1 MMNSIQIDK
10 PTIIIVDDH
19 LIFRHGI
26 KSMLEIENIAT
37 VIGEAS
43 NGIEFLELLSH
54 VKPDLVF
61 MDIDMPYMNGLD
73 ATQNALKI
81 FPDLKIIALTMFS
94 DEEYYYKMVD
104 RGVKG
109 FLLKTSGISEIEN
122 AIRNV
127 MLGETHF
134 SNEILIKIIS
144 NYSRKHPETNTKQEL
159 VSEREKEIL
168 QLLCK
173 GLSTEEI
180 SQKLFISPETVKKHK
195 SNLFGKTDSKNT
207 ASLILF
213 AIKNKII
220 DF

>member
-1 MMNSIQIDK
+1 MNSIQIDK

>member
-1 MMNSIQIDK
+1 MNSMQMEK
-10 PTIIIVDDH
+10 PTLIIVDDH
-19 LIFRHGI
+19 VIFRHGI
-26 KSMLEIENIAT
+26 KSMLSIENIAT

-43 NGIEFLELLSH
+43 NGIEFIELLSH
-54 VKPDLVF
+54 VKPDLVL

-73 ATQNALKI
+73 ATQNALNI
-81 FPDLKIIALTMFS
+81 YPDLKIIALTMFS

-109 FLLKTSGISEIEN
+109 FLLKTSGILEIEN

-127 MLGETHF
+127 MSGETHF
-134 SNEILIKIIS
+134 SNEILVKIIS
-144 NYSRKHPETNTKQEL
+144 NYSRKNSAIIANQEI

>member
-1 MMNSIQIDK
+1 MNSIKIEK
-10 PTIIIVDDH
+10 PTLIIVDDH
-19 LIFRHGI
+19 LIFRNGI
-26 KSMLEIENIAT
+26 KSMLSFENIAT

-43 NGIEFLELLSH
+43 NGIEFIELLSH
-54 VKPDLVF
+54 LKPDLVF

-73 ATQNALKI
+73 ATQNALNI

-94 DEEYYYKMVD
+94 DEEYYYKMID

-109 FLLKTSGISEIEN
+109 FLLKTSGINEIEN

-127 MLGETHF
+127 MMGGTHF
-134 SNEILIKIIS
+134 SNEILVKIIS
-144 NYSRKHPETNTKQEL
+144 NYGRKNSVISVKQTII
-159 VSEREKEIL
+159 SDREKEIL

-173 GLSTEEI
+173 GFSTEQI
-180 SQKLFISPETVKKHK
+180 SQELFISPETVKKHK
-195 SNLFGKTDSKNT
+195 SNLFGKTDTKNT
-207 ASLILF
+207 ASLILY

>member
-1 MMNSIQIDK
+1 MNSIQIEK
-10 PTIIIVDDH
+10 PKIIIVDDH
-19 LIFRHGI
+19 VIFRHGI
-26 KSMLEIENIAT
+26 NSMLDIENIAT

-43 NGIEFLELLSH
+43 NGIEFIELLSH

-94 DEEYYYKMVD
+94 DEEYYYKMID

-122 AIRNV
+122 AIHNV

-134 SNEILIKIIS
+134 SNEILVKIIS
-144 NYSRKHPETNTKQEL
+144 NYSHKNTETTAKLEL

-173 GLSTEEI
+173 GHSTEEI

>member
-1 MMNSIQIDK
+1 MNSIQIEK
-10 PTIIIVDDH
+10 PKIIIVDDH
-19 LIFRHGI
+19 VIFRHGI
-26 KSMLEIENIAT
+26 KSMLDIENIAT

-43 NGIEFLELLSH
+43 NGIEFIELLSH

-94 DEEYYYKMVD
+94 DEEYYYKMID

-122 AIRNV
+122 AIHNV

-134 SNEILIKIIS
+134 SNEILVKIIS
-144 NYSRKHPETNTKQEL
+144 NYSHKNTETTAKLEL

-173 GLSTEEI
+173 GHSTEEI

>member
-1 MMNSIQIDK
+1 MNSIQIEK
-10 PTIIIVDDH
+10 PKIIIVDDH
-19 LIFRHGI
+19 VIFRHGI
-26 KSMLEIENIAT
+26 KSMLDIENIAT

-43 NGIEFLELLSH
+43 NGIEFIELLSH

-94 DEEYYYKMVD
+94 DEEYYYKMID

-134 SNEILIKIIS
+134 SNEILVKIIS
-144 NYSRKHPETNTKQEL
+144 NYSHKNTETTAKLEL

-173 GLSTEEI
+173 GHSTEEI

>member
-1 MMNSIQIDK
+1 MNSIQIKK
-10 PTIIIVDDH
+10 PTLIIVDDH

-43 NGIEFLELLSH
+43 NGIEFIELLSH

-61 MDIDMPYMNGLD
+61 MDIDMPFMNGLD

-81 FPDLKIIALTMFS
+81 FPDLKIIALTMYS
-94 DEEYYYKMVD
+94 DEEYYYKMID

-109 FLLKTSGISEIEN
+109 FLLKTSGINEIEN
-122 AIRNV
+122 AIRKV
-127 MLGETHF
+127 MMGETHF
-134 SNEILIKIIS
+134 SNEILVKIIS
-144 NYSRKHPETNTKQEL
+144 NYSRKNTETAAKQEI

-173 GLSTEEI
+173 GLNTEEI